1 MMQLLLLIFFS
12 TSLPCTVFEN
22 LKKSLTAPKKYFQC
36 TAKCKNCQNCFF
48 GAKIQLFSNTVNT
61 SLLHMEVLDES
72 ISPPKQAYYSMQAA
86 SGLAKQCQNR
96 TIYCTTTL
104 FVIYM
109 TTMSFR

>member
-1 MMQLLLLIFFS
+1 
-12 TSLPCTVFEN
+12 
-22 LKKSLTAPKKYFQC
+22 
-36 TAKCKNCQNCFF
+36 
-48 GAKIQLFSNTVNT
+48 
-61 SLLHMEVLDES
+61 MEVLDES